1 MSKGYLTLLINKMN
15 RKRIAQYCCAALVA
29 AGIGLNIQNAIADY
43 GIGENSLSLVAG
55 PGSNSGS
62 NSNSNYNSN
71 SNWDSN
77 VDVRP
82 EVRYDCQDVVS
93 YEEQDD
99 QELKVLFTDLYT
111 TPPNDAL
118 WCGYI
123 YDEGIIVGDI
133 YLVHYT
139 WVYGCNICEMKPYVG
154 KYTDW
159 KCENN
164 CTGPFK
170 YKK

>member
-1 MSKGYLTLLINKMN
+1 MN

-77 VDVRP
+77 WDTSP
-82 EVRYDCQDVVS
+82 EPDKTRYDCQDVIGLIDPRS
-93 YEEQDD
+93 EEHTS
-99 QELKVLFTDLYT
+99 ELQSR
-111 TPPNDAL
+111 
-118 WCGYI
+118 
-123 YDEGIIVGDI
+123 
-133 YLVHYT
+133 
-139 WVYGCNICEMKPYVG
+139 
-154 KYTDW
+154 
-159 KCENN
+159 
-164 CTGPFK
+164 
-170 YKK
+170 